1 MLKLLGATLLGV
13 ALMQPL
19 AHAQDEIK
27 IGFIASLSGSQ
38 ATLGRDLLDGFQLG
52 VESVGGKLGGLST
65 QVLVR
70 DDQGKPDAGAQA
82 AQKLV
87 ERDRVSIVTGINLS
101 NVLLAAVPRVLEAD
115 RIYLSINAGPSELAG
130 KECSSLF
137 FSVAHQNDT
146 VPETMGIYL
155 NDIGVKSLYIMAP
168 NFAAGK
174 DMLAGLKRT
183 FKGKIVEEVYT
194 QFGQL
199 DYSAELAK
207 LRSVDAEAL
216 FVFYPGGMGVNFF
229 KQLDQAGLKGKIPV
243 YTVFSTDQDTLPAIG
258 DAALGLE
265 STAYWSE
272 RLDNPLNQQFVQ
284 DFEKTYDRI
293 PSPRAAMGY
302 DGARLIDAALKQN
315 GGQFKSAAEFAKA
328 LHRVDFKSIRGNFRF
343 DSNNFPIQD
352 YYLLKVEKDEQGRL
366 VNKVLKTVATDYS
379 DSYVDQCPLTKSAS

>member
-1 MLKLLGATLLGV
+1 MLKKIGA
-13 ALMQPL
+13 ALFGLALALPV
-19 AHAQDEIK
+19 AHAKDSIK
-27 IGFIASLSGSQ
+27 IGFIASLSGGQ

-52 VESVGGKLGGLST
+52 VESVGGKLGGLDT
-65 QVLVR
+65 EVIAR
-70 DDQGKPDAGAQA
+70 DDQGKPDVGAQV

-101 NVLLAAVPRVLEAD
+101 NVLLAAVPRVIGAD

-130 KECSSLF
+130 KECSSHF

-183 FKGKIVEEVYT
+183 FKGEIAAEVYT

-207 LRSVDAEAL
+207 LRSVEADAL

-229 KQLDQAGLKGKIPV
+229 KQLDQAGLKGKLPV
-243 YTVFSTDQDTLPAIG
+243 YTVFSTDQDTLPGIG
-258 DAALGLE
+258 EAALGLE

-272 RLDNPLNQQFVQ
+272 KLDNPLNNKFVQ
-284 DFEKTYDRI
+284 DFEKTYKRI

-302 DGARLIDAALKQN
+302 DGARLIDAALKEN
-315 GGQFKSAAEFAKA
+315 GGKFESADAFAKA
-328 LHRVDFKSIRGNFRF
+328 LHRVDFKSIRGKFKF

-352 YYLLKVEKDEQGRL
+352 YYLLKVEKDDQGRP
-366 VNKVLKTVATDYS
+366 VNKVIKTVAADYA
-379 DSYVDQCPLTKSAS
+379 DAYVGQCKLPKQPS